1 MTSLTS
7 LATDRAASVSIGTP
21 AERSHHMVLAL
32 LVLGQLERD
41 LQRLSR
47 ALAPSGAPAQ
57 PRSGP
62 RVVRWPRV
70 RRAAGGYPAL

>member
-1 MTSLTS
+1 MSLS
-7 LATDRAASVSIGTP
+7 PLATESTTSTAIATP
-21 AERSHHMVLAL
+21 AERAHHLLLAI
-32 LVLGQLERD
+32 VALGQLERD

-47 ALAPSGAPAQ
+47 ALAPSGAPAS

-70 RRAAGGYPAL
+70 RRDGGGYPAL

>member
-1 MTSLTS
+1 MS
-7 LATDRAASVSIGTP
+7 LAPLATESTTSTAITTP
-21 AERSHHMVLAL
+21 AERAHHLLLAI
-32 LVLGQLERD
+32 VALGQLERD

-47 ALAPSGAPAQ
+47 ALAPSCAPA

-70 RRAAGGYPAL
+70 RRDGGGYPAL